1 MSWIFTL
8 IKRNNHVL
16 IQGGRSTAGNQLISR
31 FVSGAWCLACLVII
45 TSFSSILTSFIMAP
59 NYIPLVNSIEELAE
73 KLEFAQPVVLKN
85 FGMDVTI
92 SVMNH
97 FKI

>member
-1 MSWIFTL
+1 
-8 IKRNNHVL
+8 
-16 IQGGRSTAGNQLISR
+16 
-31 FVSGAWCLACLVII
+31 
-45 TSFSSILTSFIMAP
+45 MAP